1 MYKLIAIDLDGTLL
15 NSYGEITDK
24 NREAIKYAIN
34 NGVEVVLASGR
45 DPRTI
50 EKMSQELQIKNFLIA
65 GNGANV
71 YDMNLGENI
80 YENFLNIEKALKV
93 VEICKENSIFFNIY
107 TTKGIVTESLE
118 YNVKVFNNENMN
130 KPNLKRTNIEIVQ
143 DIYEYVKN
151 NTPNILKIIIC
162 DQNKIIFNNILEKIK
177 NVRDI
182 EVLDVEHMSKKIIKI
197 GTEEYPIEY
206 FYTEVTNDNANKW
219 TAIKYLTQKLNI
231 KDEEVICIGDNIND
245 FEMVKNAG
253 VGIVMKNSALEKEN
267 IADFVTQDNNS
278 DGVGIAIYRYI

>member
-50 EKMSQELQIKNFLIA
+50 EKMSRELEIKNFLIA

-71 YDMNLGENI
+71 YDMHLEKNI
-80 YENFLNIEKALKV
+80 YENFLKIEKALNIIK
-93 VEICKENSIFFNIY
+93 ICKENSIFLNIY
-107 TTKGIVTESLE
+107 TTKGIVTESLD

-143 DIYEYVKN
+143 DIYEYVKD